1 MKATLSVFRREL
13 SSYFATP
20 LAYVFICIFLFAT
33 ALVTFYWGNWFEQGR
48 ADLSQFFVFHPW
60 LYLFLVPAVA
70 MRLWAEEYKT
80 GTVELIM
87 TLPLPLSSLVLG
99 KFLAAWA
106 FTGLALVLTFPMWV
120 TVNVLG
126 HPDNGVIFAGYVG
139 SFLMAGGYLAIG
151 SCLSAVTNNQVI
163 AFVLAA
169 AVSFL
174 LTISGVPLVVGALS
188 DFLPGALV
196 STFSSLSFL
205 AHFAAIRTGV
215 IELKDVIFFLSVIGV
230 FLWVNLILVDLR
242 RAA

>member
-1 MKATLSVFRREL
+1 MKPMLSVFKREL
-13 SSYFATP
+13 EAYFATP
-20 LAYVFICIFLFAT
+20 LAYVFICIFLFAA

-48 ADLSQFFVFHPW
+48 ADLEQFFVFHPW

-87 TLPLPLSSLVLG
+87 TLPLPLHALVLG

-106 FTGLALVLTFPMWV
+106 FTGLALALTFPMWI
-120 TVNVLG
+120 TTNVLG
-126 HPDNGVIFAGYVG
+126 HPDNGVIFAGYLG

-163 AFVLAA
+163 AFVLS
-169 AVSFL
+169 AVVAFL
-174 LTISGVPLVVGALS
+174 FTISGLPLVTDALKG
-188 DFLPGALV
+188 FLPGALL
-196 STFSSLSFL
+196 STLGSLSFL
-205 AHFAAIRTGV
+205 AHFQAIRTGV
-215 IELKDVIFFLSVIGV
+215 VDFKDVVFFLSLIGV
-230 FLWVNLILVDLR
+230 FLWINAILVDLR

>member
-1 MKATLSVFRREL
+1 MSATITVFKREL
-13 SSYFATP
+13 GGYFSTP
-20 LAYVFICIFLFAT
+20 LAYVFICIFLFAA

-48 ADLSQFFVFHPW
+48 ASLDQFFVFHPW

-87 TLPLPLSSLVLG
+87 TLPLPLHALVLG

-106 FTGLALVLTFPMWV
+106 FTGLALALTFPMWI
-120 TVNVLG
+120 TTNVLG
-126 HPDNGVIFAGYVG
+126 HPDNGVILAGYIG

-169 AVSFL
+169 LVAFL
-174 LTISGVPLVVGALS
+174 LTISGLPLITGGLSGILPAAL
-188 DFLPGALV
+188 L

-205 AHFAAIRTGV
+205 AHFQAIRTGV
-215 IELKDVIFFLSVIGV
+215 IDFRDVVFFLSVIGV
-230 FLWVNLILVDLR
+230 FLAINAILVDLR
-242 RAA
+242 RAS